1 MMEGARECIVAARVD
16 ATFEVLREAVRE
28 RKLPMVEEDQ
38 RHLRLTFRLDQP
50 HEGRPVR
57 ALCAVLDI
65 GHGRS
70 KVVVVCVDD
79 VDGSV
84 VAPDASVDGLLAQVE
99 HRSTP

>member
-1 MMEGARECIVAARVD
+1 MAEGARECVVAARVD
-16 ATFEVLREAVRE
+16 ATFEALRDAVRE
-28 RKLPMVEEDQ
+28 RKLSLVEEDQ
-38 RHLRLTFRLDQP
+38 RHLRLTFRLDHL
-50 HEGRPVR
+50 HEGRTVR

-65 GHGRS
+65 GDGRS

-84 VAPDASVDGLLAQVE
+84 TAPDASVDGLLAQLE